1 MRTSQLG
8 DRVQVHYV
16 KRFEDGS
23 VRSSRE
29 RGDAPL
35 ELTVGVHHPRLPGVG
50 DELVGLAPGGTV
62 TIKVPADRAYGPADP
77 ARVRRVSR
85 DRFPKDST
93 LVAGRK
99 VWMRGTRGKPRVV
112 RVVEV
117 RGAVVVVDLNHPRC
131 GQSVVLEVEIVTIRA
146 AAPELGHWGP

>member
-1 MRTSQLG
+1 MQTSQLG

-35 ELTVGVHHPRLPGVG
+35 ELTVGVRHPRLPGLG
-50 DELVGLAPGGTV
+50 NELVGLAPGGTV
-62 TIKVPADRAYGPADP
+62 TVKVPAERAYGLADP
-77 ARVRRVSR
+77 GRVRRVSR
-85 DRFPKDST
+85 GRFRKDRT
-93 LVAGRK
+93 LVAGRPA
-99 VWMRGTRGKPRVV
+99 WMRGNQGKPRAV

-131 GQSVVLEVEIVTIRA
+131 GQSVEMEVELVTIRA
-146 AAPELGHWGP
+146 ETPELGHWGP

>member
-1 MRTSQLG
+1 MQTSQLG

-35 ELTVGVHHPRLPGVG
+35 ELTVGVRHPRLPGLG
-50 DELVGLAPGGTV
+50 NELVGLPPGGTV
-62 TIKVPADRAYGPADP
+62 TVKVPAERAYGLADP
-77 ARVRRVSR
+77 GRVRRVSR
-85 DRFPKDST
+85 GRFRKDGT
-93 LVAGRK
+93 LVAGRR
-99 VWMRGTRGKPRVV
+99 VWMRGSRGEPRAV

-131 GQSVVLEVEIVTIRA
+131 GQSVEMEVELVTIRA

>member
-1 MRTSQLG
+1 MQTSQLG

-35 ELTVGVHHPRLPGVG
+35 EMTVGIRHARLPGLRE
-50 DELVGLAPGGTV
+50 ELVGLAPGATV
-62 TIKVPADRAYGPADP
+62 TVKIPAEQAFGLADP

-85 DRFPKDST
+85 SRFHKDVA
-93 LVAGRK
+93 LVAGRR
-99 VWMRGTRGKPRVV
+99 VWMRGNRGKPRAV
-112 RVVEV
+112 RVVED

-131 GQSVVLEVEIVTIRA
+131 GQSVELEVELVTIRA

>member
-29 RGDAPL
+29 RGDAPM
-35 ELTVGVHHPRLPGVG
+35 EMTVGVRHHRLPGLG
-50 DELVGLAPGGTV
+50 EELVGMAPGGTV
-62 TIKVPADRAYGPADP
+62 TVTVPAERAYGLADP

-85 DRFPKDST
+85 GRFRKEAT
-93 LVAGRK
+93 LVAGRR
-99 VWMRGTRGKPRVV
+99 VWMRGTRGKPRAV

-131 GQSVVLEVEIVTIRA
+131 GQSVEMEVELVTIRA
-146 AAPELGHWGP
+146 ATPELGHWGP